1 MCLVQMDQLMDMA
14 RALHEEKRQ
23 KERAKKREHAAVKR
37 REEQRRARDDRRMQR
52 KRGRHFYATHGK
64 RLNQPDAVGHFC
76 RQHQV
81 FSSS

>member
-1 MCLVQMDQLMDMA
+1 MCAQMDQLMDMS

-23 KERAKKREHAAVKR
+23 KERVKKREHAAARK
-37 REEQRRARDDRRMQR
+37 REEQRRARDDRRMDR
-52 KRGRHFYATHGK
+52 KRARHFYATHGK
-64 RLNQPDAVGHFC
+64 RLNRPDAVGHFC